1 MPVDETV
8 RHSDEE
14 RGVNVRKHLAP
25 ALLTV
30 LVGAIGGGIW
40 YSNGQLGE
48 EHALRQL
55 ASRLPGVGKA

>member
-30 LVGAIGGGIW
+30 LVGAIGGGIKVMNR
-40 YSNGQLGE
+40 SSKQAVAGKVI
-48 EHALRQL
+48 EHGLVLVER
-55 ASRLPGVGKA
+55 